1 MYIHIETHCKRYHRM
16 GDREPERKV
25 TDIFAEQA
33 LLPDGWHNN
42 VRITLAKGCIANVEP
57 ESTALAGDERHSILL
72 PGMPNLHSHAFQRGM
87 AGLAELR
94 GPSADSFWSWR
105 EVMYR
110 FALSMTPDQ
119 VEAVAAQLYVEMLEA
134 GFSRVGEF
142 HYLHHDRDGKPYA
155 NLAEMAERIAAA
167 AGETGIGLTL
177 LPVFY
182 AHSSFGGAAPNEG
195 QRRFINDVNRFSRL
209 VEKSRE
215 CVGTLNQAVVGVAP
229 HSLRAATPEELT
241 AVAAM
246 AADGP
251 IHIHIAE
258 QVKEVEDCLAWSG
271 ARPVE
276 FLLGHAKVDQR
287 WCLIHATHMTDAE
300 TVGMAKSRAI
310 AGLCPITE
318 ANLGDGTFAAP
329 LFTEHGGRFGIGS
342 DSNVLVGLPDE
353 LRQLEYSQRLAHRAR
368 NVLAVAG
375 GSTGRALFDAAR
387 GGGSAALGAGAS
399 EISAGASA
407 DLVSLDANAPSLA
420 GKTGDAI
427 LDAWIFANGSKV
439 DCVWVHGKKQVSGGR
454 HAGREAIAERF
465 RNVMTAL
472 SA

>member
-1 MYIHIETHCKRYHRM
+1 M
-16 GDREPERKV
+16 

-33 LLPDGWHNN
+33 LLPNGWHSN
-42 VRITLAKGCIANVEP
+42 VRITLAKGRITTVEP
-57 ESTALAGDERHSILL
+57 GATTVAGDERHAILL

-142 HYLHHDRDGKPYA
+142 HYLHHDRDGQPYS
-155 NLAEMAERIAAA
+155 NPAEMAERIAAA

-195 QRRFINDVNRFSRL
+195 QRRFTNDVNRFSRL
-209 VEKSRE
+209 LEKSRE
-215 CVGTLNQAVVGVAP
+215 CVRTLNQAVVGVAP
-229 HSLRAATPEELT
+229 HSLRAATADELT
-241 AVAAM
+241 EVAAM
-246 AADGP
+246 APDGP
-251 IHIHIAE
+251 IHIHVAE

-276 FLLGHAKVDQR
+276 FLLANAKVDQR

-300 TVGMAKSRAI
+300 TVGMAKSGAI

-329 LFTEHGGRFGIGS
+329 LFGEHGGRSGVGS
-342 DSNVLVGLPDE
+342 DSNVLIGLPDE

-375 GSTGRALFDAAR
+375 GSTGRALFEAALD
-387 GGGSAALGAGAS
+387 GGSVALGAGAS
-399 EISAGASA
+399 QIAAGASA
-407 DLVSLDANAPSLA
+407 DLVSLDGNHPSLA

-439 DCVWVHGKKQVSGGR
+439 DCVWVHGNKQVSGGR
-454 HAGREAIAERF
+454 HARREAIAERF
-465 RNVMTAL
+465 RSVMTAL

>member
-1 MYIHIETHCKRYHRM
+1 M
-16 GDREPERKV
+16 

-33 LLPDGWHNN
+33 LLPNGWHSN
-42 VRITLAKGCIANVEP
+42 VRLTLANGRIAGVELD
-57 ESTALAGDERHSILL
+57 SAASADDERHSILL

-155 NLAEMAERIAAA
+155 NAAEMAERIAAA
-167 AGETGIGLTL
+167 ASETGIGLTL

-182 AHSSFGGAAPNEG
+182 AHSSFGGAAPNDG
-195 QRRFINDVNRFSRL
+195 QCRFINDVTRFSRL

-215 CVGTLNQAVVGVAP
+215 CVRTLNQAVVGVAP

-246 AADGP
+246 APDGP
-251 IHIHIAE
+251 VHIHVAE
-258 QVKEVEDCLAWSG
+258 QVKEVDDCLAWTG

-300 TVGMAKSRAI
+300 TIGVARSGAI

-329 LFTEHGGRFGIGS
+329 LFREHGGRFGVGS
-342 DSNVLVGLPDE
+342 DSNVLIGLPDE
-353 LRQLEYSQRLAHRAR
+353 LRQLEYSQRLAQRAR
-368 NVLAVAG
+368 NVLAVAR
-375 GSTGRALFDAAR
+375 GSTGRALFDAAIE
-387 GGGSAALGAGAS
+387 GGSIALGAGAS
-399 EISAGASA
+399 QIAAGASA
-407 DLVSLDANAPSLA
+407 DLVSLDASTPSLA

-439 DCVWVHGKKQVSGGR
+439 DCVWVHGNKQVSGGR
-454 HAGREAIAERF
+454 HTRREAIARRF
-465 RNVMTAL
+465 RSVMTAL

>member
-1 MYIHIETHCKRYHRM
+1 MAA
-16 GDREPERKV
+16 
-25 TDIFAEQA
+25 IFAEQA
-33 LLPDGWHNN
+33 LLPDGWRDN
-42 VRITLAKGCIANVEP
+42 VRLTLAEGRI
-57 ESTALAGDERHSILL
+57 TAVQPGAAAAAGDERHAILL

-142 HYLHHDRDGKPYA
+142 HYLHHDRDGKSYA

-182 AHSSFGGAAPNEG
+182 AHSSFGGAAPNQG

-209 VEKSRE
+209 VEKCRE
-215 CVGTLNQAVVGVAP
+215 SVRALNQAVVGVAP
-229 HSLRAATPEELT
+229 HSLRAATPEELIEVT
-241 AVAAM
+241 ALAP
-246 AADGP
+246 DGP

-276 FLLGHAKVDQR
+276 FLLGHAKVDKR

-300 TVGMAKSRAI
+300 TVAMARSGAI

-329 LFTEHGGRFGIGS
+329 LFRDHGGRFGVGS
-342 DSNVLVGLPDE
+342 DSNVLIGLPDE

-375 GSTGRALFDAAR
+375 GSTGRALFDAALD
-387 GGGSAALGAGAS
+387 GGSVALGAG
-399 EISAGASA
+399 ISQIAAGASA
-407 DLVSLDANAPSLA
+407 DLVSLDPKNPSLA
-420 GKTGDAI
+420 GKSGDAI
-427 LDAWIFANGSKV
+427 LDAWIFANGGKV
-439 DCVWVHGKKQVSGGR
+439 DCVWVHGLKQVSGGR
-454 HAGREAIAERF
+454 HVEREAIAERF
-465 RNVMTAL
+465 RSVMTAL

>member
-1 MYIHIETHCKRYHRM
+1 MAA
-16 GDREPERKV
+16 
-25 TDIFAEQA
+25 IFAEQA
-33 LLPDGWHNN
+33 LLPDGWREN
-42 VRITLAKGCIANVEP
+42 VRLTLAEGRI
-57 ESTALAGDERHSILL
+57 TAVQPGAAAAAGDERHAILL

-167 AGETGIGLTL
+167 AGEAGIGLTL

-195 QRRFINDVNRFSRL
+195 QRRFINDVGRFSRL
-209 VEKSRE
+209 VEKCRE
-215 CVGTLNQAVVGVAP
+215 SVRALDQAVVGVAP
-229 HSLRAATPEELT
+229 HSLRAATPEELIDVT
-241 AVAAM
+241 ALAP
-246 AADGP
+246 DGP

-276 FLLGHAKVDQR
+276 FLLANAKVDKR

-300 TVGMAKSRAI
+300 TVAMAKSGAI

-329 LFTEHGGRFGIGS
+329 LFREHGGRYGVGS
-342 DSNVLVGLPDE
+342 DSNVLIGLPDE

-375 GSTGRALFDAAR
+375 GSTGRALFDAALD
-387 GGGSAALGAGAS
+387 GGCVALGAGAS
-399 EISAGASA
+399 AIAAGASA
-407 DLVSLDANAPSLA
+407 DLVSLDPQNPSLA
-420 GKTGDAI
+420 GKSGDAI

-439 DCVWVHGKKQVSGGR
+439 DCVWVHGRKQVSGGR
-454 HAGREAIAERF
+454 HVKREAIAERF

>member
-1 MYIHIETHCKRYHRM
+1 MT
-16 GDREPERKV
+16 
-25 TDIFAEQA
+25 TIFAEQA
-33 LLPDGWHNN
+33 LLPDGWHSDT
-42 VRITLAKGCIANVEP
+42 RIVITEGSIATVEP
-57 ESTALAGDERHSILL
+57 NTASQASDERHAILL

-142 HYLHHDRDGKPYA
+142 HYLHHDRDGRPYA
-155 NLAEMAERIAAA
+155 NIAEMAERITAAA
-167 AGETGIGLTL
+167 ADTGIGLTL

-195 QRRFINDVNRFSRL
+195 QRRFINDVNRFARL
-209 VEKSRE
+209 VEKCRE
-215 CVGTLNQAVVGVAP
+215 SVRTLDRGVVGVAP
-229 HSLRAATPEELT
+229 HSLRAVTPEELENI
-241 AVAAM
+241 ASLM
-246 AADGP
+246 PDGP

-258 QVKEVEDCLAWSG
+258 QVKEVEDCLAWFG

-276 FLLGHAKVDQR
+276 WLLANTKVDKR
-287 WCLIHATHMTDAE
+287 WCLIHATHMTEAE
-300 TVGMAKSRAI
+300 TTAMAKCGAI

-329 LFTEHGGRFGIGS
+329 LFKQYGGRFGVGS
-342 DSNVLVGLPDE
+342 DSNVLIGLPDE

-375 GSTGRALFDAAR
+375 GSTGRALFDAALD
-387 GGGSAALGAGAS
+387 GGSVALGAGPSRIA
-399 EISAGASA
+399 AGASA
-407 DLVSLDANAPSLA
+407 DFVSLDGSHPSLV
-420 GKTGDAI
+420 GKTGDAA
-427 LDAWIFANGSKV
+427 LDAWIFANGTKV
-439 DCVWVHGKKQVSGGR
+439 DCVWVHGKKLVGGGR
-454 HAGREAIAERF
+454 HARRDAIAERF
-465 RNVMTAL
+465 RSVMTAL

>member
-1 MYIHIETHCKRYHRM
+1 M
-16 GDREPERKV
+16 DV
-25 TDIFAEQA
+25 TAIFAEQA
-33 LLPDGWHNN
+33 LLPEGWQGN
-42 VRITLAKGCIANVEP
+42 VRIALDGGHIASVEAGAVP
-57 ESTALAGDERHSILL
+57 RAGDERHAILV

-182 AHSSFGGAAPNEG
+182 AHASFGGAAPNDG

-215 CVGTLNQAVVGVAP
+215 SVRALNQAVVGVAP
-229 HSLRAATPEELT
+229 HSLRAATPEEL
-241 AVAAM
+241 AQVAALTPN
-246 AADGP
+246 GP
-251 IHIHIAE
+251 IHIHVAE

-276 FLLGHAKVDQR
+276 FLLANAEVDQR
-287 WCLIHATHMTDAE
+287 WCLIHATQMTDAE
-300 TVGMAKSRAI
+300 TIGMAKSGAI

-342 DSNVLVGLPDE
+342 DSNVLIGLPDE

-375 GSTGRALFDAAR
+375 GSTGRALFDAALD
-387 GGGSAALGAGAS
+387 GGGVALGAGAS
-399 EISAGASA
+399 QIAVGRAA
-407 DLVSLDANAPSLA
+407 DLVSLDAKTPSLA
-420 GKTGDAI
+420 GKAGDAI

-439 DCVWVHGKKQVSGGR
+439 DCVWVHGKKQVGGGR
-454 HAGREAIAERF
+454 HAKREAIAERF
-465 RNVMTAL
+465 RKVMTAL
-472 SA
+472 SQN

>member
-1 MYIHIETHCKRYHRM
+1 
-16 GDREPERKV
+16 V
-25 TDIFAEQA
+25 TSIFAEQA
-33 LLPDGWHNN
+33 LLPDGWHAD
-42 VRITLAKGCIANVEP
+42 VRLVFNGGSIAGVE
-57 ESTALAGDERHSILL
+57 TDTGALPDDERHAILL

-119 VEAVAAQLYVEMLEA
+119 VEAVAGQLYVEMLEA

-155 NLAEMAERIAAA
+155 NIAEMAERIAAA
-167 AGETGIGLTL
+167 AGDTGIGLTL

-182 AHSSFGGAAPNEG
+182 AHSSFGGAAPNDG

-215 CVGTLNQAVVGVAP
+215 SVRTLNQAIVGVAP

-241 AVAAM
+241 AVTALAP
-246 AADGP
+246 DGP
-251 IHIHIAE
+251 IHIHVAE

-276 FLLGHAKVDQR
+276 FLLGHASVDQR
-287 WCLIHATHMTDAE
+287 WCLIHATHMTEAE
-300 TVGMAKSRAI
+300 TVDMAKSGAV

-329 LFTEHGGRFGIGS
+329 LFMQNGGRFGVGS
-342 DSNVLVGLPDE
+342 DSNVLIGLPDE

-368 NVLAVAG
+368 NVLAVAV
-375 GSTGRALFDAAR
+375 GSTGRALFDAALD
-387 GGGSAALGAGAS
+387 GGSTALGAGAS
-399 EISAGASA
+399 RIAVGAPA
-407 DLVSLDANAPSLA
+407 DVVSLQADHPSLA
-420 GKTGDAI
+420 GKRGDAI
-427 LDAWIFANGSKV
+427 LDAWVFANGSKV
-439 DCVWVHGKKQVSGGR
+439 DCVWVHGKKHVSGGR
-454 HAGREAIAERF
+454 HVKREAIAERF
-465 RNVMTAL
+465 RAVMTAL